1 MNCAAF
7 SRHCAS
13 AAYLVL
19 LLSPVGA
26 SAQARLENSAEDA
39 SYDCPMPSPATVA
52 ATAAKLGTAQWDK
65 NKLGCSADLW
75 FALAQSAPAEPMPQ
89 VQALLAA
96 TAYIDQVNLLASLDL
111 YGVHQPEWTA
121 RIHHA
126 ADHGKILEGRLGALT
141 VDDANVLAARAL
153 YRLAWPTKIA
163 DTKTQLAESGAA
175 FRLLSKAVALDP
187 KALDGNALWILGRL
201 YYDLPEFAGGDQ
213 AKGMALIEDAYRNT
227 PQNVS
232 LLRYS
237 AYLFVQE
244 RDVPRAKQRLADML
258 ELQPDPANLQLLADE
273 LKSASELATRIGET
287 ALAQHLVA
295 KRDQLFKAHPQLL
308 RRLGSAANMH
318 GGVDPITGKDY

>member
-1 MNCAAF
+1 MKPVARP
-7 SRHCAS
+7 RHFAPALS
-13 AAYLVL
+13 VML

-26 SAQARLENSAEDA
+26 PAQSRLENSAKDA
-39 SYDCPMPSPATVA
+39 IYDCPMPSPDAAA
-52 ATAAKLGTAQWDK
+52 ATATKLGTAQWDK

-75 FALAQSAPAEPMPQ
+75 FALAQNAPTEPMLQ

-111 YGVHQPEWTA
+111 YGVHQPEWAA

-126 ADHGKILEGRLGALT
+126 ADHGKIIEARLGALP
-141 VDDANVLAARAL
+141 VEDATVLAARAL
-153 YRLAWPTKIA
+153 YRLTWPTQIA
-163 DTKTQLAESGAA
+163 DTKTQIAESGAA
-175 FRLLSKAVALDP
+175 LELFTKAVALDP
-187 KALDGNALWILGRL
+187 KALDGNARWLLGRL
-201 YYDLPEFAGGDQ
+201 YYQLPEFAGGDP
-213 AKGMALIEDAYRNT
+213 AKGMALLEGAYRST

-237 AYLFVQE
+237 AYVFVQE
-244 RDVPRAKQRLADML
+244 RDVARAKQRLAEML
-258 ELQPDPANLQLLADE
+258 KLQPDPANLQLLVDE
-273 LKSASELATRIGET
+273 LKSASELATRVGDA
-287 ALAQHLVA
+287 ALAQQLAA